1 VVLPNKYATNTQK
14 LNKDHTKMKTFKQY
28 LKEAFLLENKAWHQF
43 VGQNAK
49 KLLDR
54 AGLSTTYMNIGNE
67 PGHGTPEH
75 VTNYL
80 SRELGM
86 EDLNT
91 DEGRWVLKN
100 LHGGGIQRAE
110 DVQSTVI
117 PNLKRLRQARTEGK
131 SDASLARIQGASA
144 LHAHL
149 AKVYPASQESLEHLK
164 PEEYTVHGEN
174 EHWTV
179 VQPKTKEA
187 ACAVGKGTSWC
198 TASAGAHNMFGHY
211 SGQAPLYS
219 LIPKNPVRK
228 GERYQMHL
236 PTDPH
241 EVQYMDEHDQP
252 VHLHQKWSPLS
263 DSQRPLPEIKDPHAR
278 GTIHGMRDLHD
289 FILADEPISQTE
301 MLTPRLAKGS
311 KPDSPEDT
319 VNAAM
324 IQHFRA
330 YHPRTGA
337 SDHTL
342 GNLLNLRNGLT
353 RNGTQTAKQAADH
366 LDRLSGFQQQE
377 VLDDATMEH
386 LQTHPDWQKRL
397 VGARKKWKPEH
408 VMRAAK
414 DPDPVIASNALP
426 HFGNKLIKQLGPEH
440 VDAVLEH
447 PDFAVRSSVIN
458 WGLRD
463 GRLTH
468 DQINKLA
475 ADPDDIIRFKLTHPE
490 NVPHLSPAHVHTILQ
505 HSNKIVDPDRFY
517 RDETMLHRL
526 DSFHPRNFDDNNRRA
541 NRGDPPL
548 NSKPFISIITPE
560 HITAALQNPDKYHAN
575 VRQRL
580 IEHPAF
586 DPSKHMDLARQN
598 KDLFL
603 QKGRRFPYGDP
614 ITMS

>member
-1 VVLPNKYATNTQK
+1 MLSF
-14 LNKDHTKMKTFKQY
+14 LQY
-28 LKEAFLLENKAWHQF
+28 LKETFLLENKAWHQF
-43 VGQNAK
+43 VGQNTK

-54 AGLSTTYMNIGNE
+54 AGLSTTYMNIGKE

-131 SDASLARIQGASA
+131 SDASLARIQGAGA

-198 TASAGAHNMFGHY
+198 TASAGGHNMFGHY

-219 LIPKNPVRK
+219 LIPKNPLRK

-236 PTDPH
+236 PTDPGSF
-241 EVQYMDEHDQP
+241 QFMDETDQP
-252 VHLHQKWSPLS
+252 VHRQHYSAPLS
-263 DSQRPLPEIKDPHAR
+263 DPERPLPEIKDPHAR
-278 GTIHGMRDLHD
+278 ASIHGIRDLHD
-289 FILADEPISQTE
+289 FILADEPITQTE

-342 GNLLNLRNGLT
+342 GNLSNLRNALI
-353 RNGTQTAKQAADH
+353 RNGTQTAKQAEEH
-366 LDRLSGFQQQE
+366 LDQLASFQQNE
-377 VLDDATMEH
+377 VMDDATMEH
-386 LQTHPDWQKRL
+386 LQTHSDLEMRVL
-397 VGARKKWKPEH
+397 GARKKWKPEH
-408 VMRAAK
+408 VMRAIK
-414 DPDPVIASNALP
+414 DPDSRVAENALP
-426 HFGNKLIKQLGPEH
+426 HFDNKLLKQLGPEH
-440 VDAVLEH
+440 VDAALEH
-447 PDFAVRSSVIN
+447 PSHLVRINTIN
-458 WGLRD
+458 WGLRR
-463 GRLTH
+463 GLLSH
-468 DQINKLA
+468 DQTNKLA
-475 ADPDDIIRFKLTHPE
+475 ADPDERVRSRLTKPE

-505 HSNKIVDPDRFY
+505 HTEPRFNENAKKEFENKPITGDAHMDAIKWY
-517 RDETMLHRL
+517 ADTINEL
-526 DSFHPRNFDDNNRRA
+526 HPRPAHSPPWTREGKNFTD
-541 NRGDPPL
+541 L
-548 NSKPFISIITPE
+548 ITPS
-560 HITAALQNPDKYHAN
+560 HITTALENPDKYSKYT
-575 VRQRL
+575 RQML
-580 IEHPAF
+580 LYHPSF

-598 KDLFL
+598 KDLHL
-603 QKGRRFPYGDP
+603 RKTEYFPHGDP
-614 ITMS
+614 DENI